1 MTHRRGATSIDR
13 SMTKI
18 DHFPYLIRVD
28 ELQGHLDEPAWRVV
42 DCRFDLM
49 APASGQAEYAQGH
62 IPGAQYANLDEDLAG
77 PLSTSTGRHPL
88 PSTTDFA
95 HTLGEWG
102 IDNESQVVVY
112 DHCSGAIA
120 ARLWWMLKWL
130 GHEQVAV
137 LNGGY
142 AAWQEAGYAVSA
154 SDESVASVKFE
165 PDSVCDVVITTDELV
180 QALKADNAPLIVDAR
195 DGARFAGR
203 SEPIDAVAGHIPGAV
218 NHPFSESMEANGRW
232 KSPDQL
238 RDRWALI
245 LGGDADQSW
254 VSMCGSGVT
263 ACHLALSAGVA
274 GLPQPRLYIGSWSEW
289 IRNPDRPVARAADLR

>member
-1 MTHRRGATSIDR
+1 MDKN
-13 SMTKI
+13 MTKN
-18 DHFPYLIRVD
+18 DQFLYLIKVD
-28 ELQGHLDEPAWRVV
+28 ELQGHRGEPSWRVV
-42 DCRFDLM
+42 DCRFNLM
-49 APASGQAEYAQGH
+49 APASGRAEYAQGH

-77 PLSTSTGRHPL
+77 PVSNSTGRHPL
-88 PSTTDFA
+88 PSTSAFA

-112 DHCSGAIA
+112 DHGSGAVA

-142 AAWQEAGYAVSA
+142 AAWQEAGYAVSS
-154 SDESVASVKFE
+154 SDELATSVRFH
-165 PDSVCDVVITTDELV
+165 PDSVCGLIVTTDELV
-180 QALKADNAPLIVDAR
+180 QALNADNAPLIVDAR
-195 DGARFAGR
+195 DRDRFDGR
-203 SEPIDAVAGHIPGAV
+203 AEPVDAVAGHIPGAV
-218 NHPFSESMEANGRW
+218 NHPFSESIDANGRW

-238 RDRWALI
+238 RDGWAQL
-245 LGGDADQSW
+245 LEEDADQSW

-274 GLPQPRLYIGSWSEW
+274 GLPQPRLYVGSWSEW
-289 IRNPDRPVARAADLR
+289 IRNPNRPVATAADLR